1 MRNLKMDKDYKRL
14 IKNAIGLSIIA
25 GVIVVVYLL
34 LTKDSGPANK
44 IDSTPIR
51 IESIRNIAE
60 LSTVSYSDEVVIDS
74 VIYYKELEALSNVL
88 DAYDLTQRIIKRNVK
103 RRLTLIFRGEV
114 KYGLQL
120 TDKNFETSQ
129 NNDTLWLILP
139 KPELL
144 DLILTPSD
152 TEIYQ
157 EQGFWSDAERKE
169 MEAKAKKRL
178 KENALKLKLDIR
190 AEKNATKLF
199 KRLIRTDK
207 TIVISYE

>member
-1 MRNLKMDKDYKRL
+1 MRNLKMGKDYQRL

-34 LTKDSGPANK
+34 LTKDSGPTNK

-74 VIYYKELEALSNVL
+74 VIYYKELEVLSNVL

-129 NNDTLWLILP
+129 NDDTLWLNLP

-169 MEAKAKKRL
+169 MEDKAKKRL
-178 KENALKLKLDIR
+178 KENALKLKLDER
-190 AEKNATKLF
+190 AENNATKLF

>member
-1 MRNLKMDKDYKRL
+1 MKNLKISKDYQRL
-14 IKNAIGLSIIA
+14 IKNAIGLSIIG
-25 GVIVVVYLL
+25 GVVVVVYLL
-34 LTKDSGPANK
+34 LTRDSGPTNK
-44 IDSTPIR
+44 IDDTPIR
-51 IESIRNIAE
+51 IESIKNIAE
-60 LSTVSYSDEVVIDS
+60 LSTISYSDEVVIDS
-74 VIYYKELEALSNVL
+74 VVYYKELEALSNVL

-120 TDKNFETSQ
+120 TDKNFESTQ
-129 NNDTLWLILP
+129 NEDTIWLTLP
-139 KPELL
+139 KPVLL

-157 EQGFWSDAERKE
+157 EQGFWTDAERKE

-178 KENALKLKLDIR
+178 KENAQKLKLEAR

-199 KRLIRTDK
+199 KRLLRTEK